1 MLSRMLEA
9 RLVFPTDG
17 FSIRCCWWLVTG
29 DTRQLTP
36 DPGPVTTDGDRAAP
50 SHHRDT
56 QLGDT
61 SKHNQCGG
69 VRGFS
74 GLWVTPRKLP
84 RIKCK
89 WLFYALP
96 RVKTAIPRDI
106 TASKM
111 EHLFNL
117 QN

>member
-1 MLSRMLEA
+1 MLSRLLEA

-61 SKHNQCGG
+61 SKHNNSVAGG
-69 VRGFS
+69 
-74 GLWVTPRKLP
+74 WVVGY
-84 RIKCK
+84 
-89 WLFYALP
+89 FA
-96 RVKTAIPRDI
+96 KTVSHQMKVVVLCFAPC
-106 TASKM
+106 
-111 EHLFNL
+111 
-117 QN
+117 

>member
-61 SKHNQCGG
+61 STHNQCGG
-69 VRGFS
+69 WVGCGVLRENCLVSNAS
-74 GLWVTPRKLP
+74 GCFMLCPVLKPQFLVT
-84 RIKCK
+84 
-89 WLFYALP
+89 
-96 RVKTAIPRDI
+96 
-106 TASKM
+106 
-111 EHLFNL
+111 
-117 QN
+117 

>member
-1 MLSRMLEA
+1 MLEA

-61 SKHNQCGG
+61 TTHNSVAGG
-69 VRGFS
+69 
-74 GLWVTPRKLP
+74 WVVGY
-84 RIKCK
+84 
-89 WLFYALP
+89 FA
-96 RVKTAIPRDI
+96 KTVSHQMKVVVLCFAPC
-106 TASKM
+106 
-111 EHLFNL
+111 
-117 QN
+117 